1 LKRNLAFLLVVA
13 IALLLLENSAR
24 ARVVFSDRFEYAVSR
39 SDPNAAQV
47 FVQNGWSH
55 AKTQQNSRG
64 AHGYLHTVTS
74 IPGYSGPFPGT
85 NSSRV
90 LAIEALPRTL
100 QVGPI
105 GQTDFYLQ
113 LGGNSSAYD
122 DYIPGDVWFQFWIYP
137 QNSGSQL
144 STYSARNKFF
154 YVCNTDYPCHSHLWM
169 VMNGSPTY
177 SDNMFPAGNPSRG
190 EFFFTLRNNAG
201 VSNIT
206 NSTGDPYAQDAISSP
221 NPSEWMRPNRWTLVK
236 MHMRTTSTNGNSFEV
251 WLRRYG
257 GSWVKVSE
265 WIGGVTPGFTWS
277 IPAEH
282 VGGHRVLRMPTTVSD
297 NDYWLYMDDFVMA
310 TTESDLPVYPDA
322 GNTPS
327 PQPPTNVRIIR
338 AAAAFFDRALT
349 FLRDPS

>member
-1 LKRNLAFLLVVA
+1 MRRNLTFFLVVA

-39 SDPNAAQV
+39 SDTNAV
-47 FVQNGWSH
+47 ELFKQNGWSH
-55 AKTQQNSRG
+55 AKTQQSSKG

-90 LAIEALPRTL
+90 LALEALPRTL

-144 STYSARNKFF
+144 STYGARNKFL

-169 VMNGSPTY
+169 LMSGSPTY
-177 SDNMFPAGNPSRG
+177 NPDKMFPLGHPSRG
-190 EFFFTLRNNAG
+190 EFFWTLRNAAG
-201 VSNIT
+201 VGSIK
-206 NSTGDPYAQDAISSP
+206 NSSGDPDASDNISSP
-221 NPSEWMRPNRWTLVK
+221 NPSEWMRQNRWTLVK
-236 MHMRTTSTNGNSFEV
+236 MHMRTTSTTGNAFEA
-251 WLRRYG
+251 WLRPYG

-265 WIGGVTPGFTWS
+265 WIGGVTPGFTWN

-297 NDYWLYMDDFVMA
+297 NDYMLYMDDFVMA
-310 TTESDLPVYPDA
+310 TAESDLPVYPD
-322 GNTPS
+322 GPG
-327 PQPPTNVRIIR
+327 PTRPR
-338 AAAAFFDRALT
+338 H
-349 FLRDPS
+349 